1 LNLLQNDQQIVEY
14 RISGEYPIYQPDSQ
28 PFTLKV
34 VQQAHILT
42 LHGDVGLTMAK
53 VREGFWVPWLRQL
66 VKRIRRKCNGCKRFQ
81 VKAYQVPARPGK
93 LLKTR
98 TESDV
103 PFRMIGVDFA
113 GPKRYKRGR
122 KTEGKAYLAMFARSL
137 IRAIHLELVTSL
149 ETEEFIACLKRF
161 IARRGRPKVV
171 YSDNGATSQATA

>member
-81 VKAYQVPARPGK
+81 VKPYQVTRPGK

-98 TESDV
+98 RLRRADKISTRKKDGRERLLSHVRAQSDQSDSSGTGNV
-103 PFRMIGVDFA
+103 IGD
-113 GPKRYKRGR
+113 RG
-122 KTEGKAYLAMFARSL
+122 
-137 IRAIHLELVTSL
+137 
-149 ETEEFIACLKRF
+149 
-161 IARRGRPKVV
+161 V
-171 YSDNGATSQATA
+171 YSLLKEIHR